1 MPARTA
7 PPVRQ
12 RCPSTAV
19 GSGGRVGAR
28 GDWWDDPGD
37 DLDLHPTSALTP
49 RSQHVPGAAVALQ
62 IASAG
67 HLF

>member
-1 MPARTA
+1 M
-7 PPVRQ
+7 
-12 RCPSTAV
+12 
-19 GSGGRVGAR
+19 GAR